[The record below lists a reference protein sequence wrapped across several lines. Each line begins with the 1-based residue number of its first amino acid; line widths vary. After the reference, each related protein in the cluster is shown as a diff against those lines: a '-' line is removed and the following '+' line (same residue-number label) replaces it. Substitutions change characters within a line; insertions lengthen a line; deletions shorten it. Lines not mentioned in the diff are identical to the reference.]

1 MADIVFPTL
10 TVAFK
15 NDFDRIEY
23 ILKVY
28 SMAVGKSIRP
38 FEMVILKYYMYHGYT
53 QEAKDFIKEDEK
65 KTDGQIRVAETHLR
79 DKGFLKLGVLNQR
92 KSTLSPELELL
103 RKNFILDR
111 KNIYAL
117 VFKNETA

>member
-1 MADIVFPTL
+1 MANIVFPQL
-10 TVAFK
+10 TVTFK

-28 SMAVGKSIRP
+28 SMAIGKSIRP
-38 FEMVILKYYMYHGYT
+38 FEMVILKYYMYYGYT

-79 DKGFLKLGVLNQR
+79 DKGFLELGKTNHR
-92 KSTLSPELELL
+92 KSTLSSEMELL